1 MADEYEIR
9 KGIPLPPSSKRTG
22 LTCALRKMEYLDSI
36 VIPGD
41 KISSVHPCA
50 GQAGA
55 KVKTEKNA
63 DGTVTVWCIQPSV
76 AIGPPR
82 KTGRPRK
89 HPAPATPKPA
99 PATAAADPPHRCAG
113 ATAAG
118 PGSAAVVTTAA
129 DPALGLPEGYY
140 SQGDPYGPSIWMEGK
155 PPGATVTAT
164 ATSPTPAP
172 ALASTSATH
181 SIFD

>member
-1 MADEYEIR
+1 MADEYDIR
-9 KGIPLPPSSKRTG
+9 KGIPLPLPPLSKQTG
-22 LTCALRKMEYLDSI
+22 LTNTLRKMEYLDSI

-55 KVKTEKNA
+55 KVKTKKNA
-63 DGTVTVWCIQPSV
+63 DGTVTVWCISPSI
-76 AIGPPR
+76 ATGPPR
-82 KTGRPRK
+82 KTGRPQK
-89 HPAPATPKPA
+89 HPLPLSTMPKPA
-99 PATAAADPPHRCAG
+99 PV
-113 ATAAG
+113 TAAG
-118 PGSAAVVTTAA
+118 GYATHPTAVVTTAA

-155 PPGATVTAT
+155 PPGATAT
-164 ATSPTPAP
+164 IPAP
-172 ALASTSATH
+172 ALAPASAKH